1 MTCSRVVEYG
11 KLTSLDKHSLWDDG
25 QLLGDY
31 CEVLID
37 TVLEKNLL
45 LPRPVERIK
54 KWAKL
59 STSPLLGHLQ
69 MYVNDNSQ
77 LTNLPNAFPDMCHLL
92 TCRLSPMTTVLA
104 LSMWLL
110 FLS

>member
-1 MTCSRVVEYG
+1 MTCNRVVAYG
-11 KLTSLDKHSLWDDG
+11 KLTSLDKHSLWNGG

-45 LPRPVERIK
+45 LPRPVGRIK
-54 KWAKL
+54 KQAKL

-77 LTNLPNAFPDMCHLL
+77 LTNLPNAFPDICHLL
-92 TCRLSPMTTVLA
+92 TCRLSPMMAVLA
-104 LSMWLL
+104 LSMWIL
-110 FLS
+110 FLR